1 MPIVHD
7 SELISYRCGRYLMM
21 YDTIDWYVQIQVVLP
36 QKGLE
41 SLVTKYKAPLPLG
54 LSALIPIIPHGCA
67 AGPLSLAHFCKV
79 E

>member
-1 MPIVHD
+1 
-7 SELISYRCGRYLMM
+7 M
-21 YDTIDWYVQIQVVLP
+21 YDITVWYDQIWVVLP

-41 SLVTKYKAPLPLG
+41 SLVTKYKAPIPLG

-67 AGPLSLAHFCKV
+67 EGPLSLAHFCKV